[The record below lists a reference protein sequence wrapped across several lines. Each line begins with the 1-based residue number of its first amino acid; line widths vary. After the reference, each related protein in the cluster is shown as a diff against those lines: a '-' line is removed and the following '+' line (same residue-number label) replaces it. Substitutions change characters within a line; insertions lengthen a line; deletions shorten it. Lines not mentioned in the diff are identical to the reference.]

1 MALDAGMIAC
11 LAKELRER
19 LVGGKLEK
27 IHQPEKDEIDLHIRA
42 GGKAVR
48 LALSAAPGN
57 PRMNLSELPK
67 ENPAVPPMFCTL
79 LRKHLTGGIL
89 LSVEQLGFE
98 RAVRFKF
105 RSRDE
110 MGFETERTI
119 IIEMMGK
126 YCNLIFTDGEDKIL
140 AVLRPVDFTS
150 SEKRQ
155 LLPGMI
161 YTLPPLQEGKEDP
174 TTETKENFLARAAAA
189 GDRPAD
195 KFIMSSYRGIS
206 SLVAREI
213 AYLASGMTDP
223 SSAAFADRLFTAFEK
238 VMSVIREE
246 RFMPVVIKVDG
257 KNTEYSF
264 LPLTQ
269 YSGLGEEV
277 RYDSPSALIDGF
289 YAERERGQ
297 RLHRRAQDLFKTL
310 TNAES
315 RLLRKMEVQREE
327 LRLCAQKEQY
337 KQFGDLIIANLYAI
351 LPGQK
356 KVTVINYYS
365 EKMEEVTLELDPRF
379 SPSVN
384 AQLYFKKYNKA
395 KNAERELTLQLE
407 KGDEELQYLYSVF
420 DALTRATLPS
430 DIDEI
435 RTEMV
440 RTGYA
445 SALRIPPSKK
455 LLSTHYPE
463 YRTTNGFRVLCGRNN
478 LQNDALTFKVAE
490 KNDWWFHVHGAPGS
504 HVILITDGVDDP
516 PSEDFTDAAVIAAC
530 NSKLSD
536 GVLVSV
542 DYTKAR
548 NVKKPPAARPGY
560 VIYHTN
566 YSAVVTPD
574 QERCAKMKVK

>member
-11 LAKELRER
+11 LANELREQ

-27 IHQPEKDEIDLHIRA
+27 IHQPEKDEIDLHMRA

-57 PRMNLSELPK
+57 PRMNISELPK

-89 LSVEQLGFE
+89 LAVEQLGFE
-98 RAVRFKF
+98 RAVRFRF

-140 AVLRPVDFTS
+140 AVLRPVDFAS

-155 LLPGMI
+155 LLSGMA
-161 YTLPPLQEGKEDP
+161 YTMPPLQEGKEDP
-174 TTETKENFLARAAAA
+174 TTETKENFLLKATAA

-195 KFIMSSYRGIS
+195 KFIMSGYRGIS
-206 SLVAREI
+206 PLVAREI

-223 SSAAFADRLFTAFEK
+223 SSAAFAERLWSAFDG
-238 VMSVIREE
+238 VMTVIREG
-246 RFMPVVIKVDG
+246 RFTPTVIKVDG

-264 LPLTQ
+264 IPITQ
-269 YSGLGEEV
+269 YGGMGEEV
-277 RYDSPSALIDGF
+277 RYDSPSVLIDDF
-289 YAERERGQ
+289 HADRERGQ
-297 RLHRRAQDLFKTL
+297 RVHRRAQDLFKTL

-315 RLLRKMEVQREE
+315 RLLRKMEAQREE
-327 LRLCAQKEQY
+327 LRVCAQKEQY
-337 KQFGDLIIANLYAI
+337 KQFADLITANLYAI
-351 LPGQK
+351 KQGQRT
-356 KVTVINYYS
+356 VTVINYYS
-365 EKMEEVTLELDPRF
+365 EEMEEVTLELDPRL
-379 SPSVN
+379 SPAAN
-384 AQLYFKKYNKA
+384 AQFYFKKYNKA
-395 KNAERELTLQLE
+395 KNAERELAIQLE
-407 KGDEELQYLYSVF
+407 KGKVELQYLSSVL
-420 DALTRATLPS
+420 DALARAVLPS

-435 RTEMV
+435 RAEMV
-440 RTGYA
+440 HTGYA

-455 LLSTHYPE
+455 LPPAHYHE

-504 HVILITDGVDDP
+504 HVLLITDGVDDP
-516 PSEDFTDAAVIAAC
+516 PAEDFTDAAVIAAC
-530 NSKLSD
+530 NSKLAD
-536 GVLVSV
+536 GVLVTV

-574 QERCAKMKVK
+574 QERCTKMKVR